1 VYTAMQEKNSLFSI
15 CSPIFLFFHPRAE
28 EINQLIRH
36 QSILFEIEKKKLNF
50 ECLAAKYQMML
61 AQASG

>member
-1 VYTAMQEKNSLFSI
+1 VHTAMQEKNCLFSI
-15 CSPIFLFFHPRAE
+15 CSPIFFHTRAE

-36 QSILFEIEKKKLNF
+36 QSILFKIEKKKLNF

-61 AQASG
+61 AQAFG